1 MARKTLKEKLMRVR
15 TRGKAVT
22 ILTEWKESYEG
33 QFAALVREM
42 DRAKSRGD
50 LRTVGFCIGQLDGM
64 QKKLLHGIDLIA
76 KYLIQPDLPALDPND
91 LTPLWSE
98 EED

>member
-1 MARKTLKEKLMRVR
+1 MRVR

-42 DRAKSRGD
+42 NRAKSRGD

-64 QKKLLHGIDLIA
+64 QKKLLHGIDVIA
-76 KYLIQPDLPALDPND
+76 KYLIQPDLPTLDPED
-91 LTPLWSE
+91 QTPLWSE
-98 EED
+98 EE